1 MNIAALR
8 KDVEQQLNVFDP
20 VGAKLRSLKK
30 RLTYLEKKKSLT
42 AKEFK
47 EISSS
52 ILTVRDLEK
61 QRQELAKFE
70 SSLDANAGKLMRL
83 SKSFDTISE
92 QYDRGKLDPVVY
104 EASLRKMQA
113 KFYNDNNN
121 QPHNDNGAVWAA
133 LSYHYH
139 GAGRALEETITHGC
153 MAFFMLAL
161 VIPILFSCS
170 FH

>member
-52 ILTVRDLEK
+52 ILTDRDLE
-61 QRQELAKFE
+61 
-70 SSLDANAGKLMRL
+70 M
-83 SKSFDTISE
+83 
-92 QYDRGKLDPVVY
+92 
-104 EASLRKMQA
+104 
-113 KFYNDNNN
+113 
-121 QPHNDNGAVWAA
+121 
-133 LSYHYH
+133 
-139 GAGRALEETITHGC
+139 
-153 MAFFMLAL
+153 
-161 VIPILFSCS
+161 
-170 FH
+170 